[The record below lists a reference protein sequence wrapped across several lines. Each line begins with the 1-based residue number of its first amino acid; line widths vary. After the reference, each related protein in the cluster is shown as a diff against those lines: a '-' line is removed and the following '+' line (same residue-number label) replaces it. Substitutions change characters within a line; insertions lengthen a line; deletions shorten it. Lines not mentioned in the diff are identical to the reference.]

1 MKVKTV
7 RQLSHARMT
16 WKWCVTSLELLN
28 MKAVI
33 RLQSQPVPTSPTNIV
48 LKRRCAPRM
57 KINPY
62 DNHPENKF
70 QKSQKK
76 FLTNFEI
83 SEIIQKEI
91 EEIQSKPTP
100 TWGYTRSRLIEILNK
115 IRDTINVQ
123 LERQPSSNDES

>member
-1 MKVKTV
+1 
-7 RQLSHARMT
+7 
-16 WKWCVTSLELLN
+16 
-28 MKAVI
+28 
-33 RLQSQPVPTSPTNIV
+33 
-48 LKRRCAPRM
+48 M

-123 LERQPSSNDES
+123 LERQPSSNDESRD